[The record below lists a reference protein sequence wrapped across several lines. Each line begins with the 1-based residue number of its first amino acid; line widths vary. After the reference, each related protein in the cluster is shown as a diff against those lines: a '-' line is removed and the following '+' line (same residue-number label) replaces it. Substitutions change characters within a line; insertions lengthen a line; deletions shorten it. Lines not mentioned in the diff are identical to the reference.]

1 MIKNRYRRNGFTLI
15 EVLVVVLIAAIVFS
29 VMFTVLGTSF
39 EVLRVGESRA
49 QLNNNTR
56 SALDYVINDISTA
69 TMIPLEYDRDLNGY
83 PDDQPYPAN
92 GQGYDEDAVWRV
104 AWRVN
109 NTPVIAAGYFLS
121 CAWSDRLRLTHQSLV
136 GNTPAGSSQTFAVP
150 KAIRR
155 DGSRELVYYDSLL
168 RLAIPANSE
177 MPYYL
182 SGEWDRNGDAIF
194 DQSDLQNSGP
204 AATFGIIEGYPDV
217 VASGTH
223 KETAVLMQDL
233 FYAFAD
239 SPDVVRRERQIPISG
254 NITRINYEYLHEV
267 PVYLSR
273 VSGATVEICYQDITD
288 GSINWI
294 GASDERTSAMVNM
307 EPLVD
312 HWEMRQIDVAFNG
325 TDGFFVDSQT
335 GAQYG
340 GMNWK
345 LQDSY
350 PEGHDPGKLT
360 GVHVAP
366 GTGVGLGEVSGGALT
381 NGWNCAVFNNIDSN
395 GDNIND
401 NSPIDRYAYVTT
413 SSSNGVVIDGGIAML
428 RPDMEAL
435 QGGLYYQRS
444 IDPTAIGDLGDAD
457 GIPDGDGIP
466 DDPVPGW
473 WLPYMRAV
481 RVTVV
486 ATPREVLE
494 ERRNKSGQPGK
505 TGNTVYYRLDSPV
518 PFSDPGR
525 TQPLYNQLA
534 DYVGTNKDLV
544 MTRTVPVNSPLV
556 ESGSYPYYLEL
567 KTEPRDGRLAIRRVD
582 HNVFDAVRTLFSDPL
597 DPSATIRASTPSE
610 KLQEKDPVSN

>member
-1 MIKNRYRRNGFTLI
+1 MIRNKYRRGGFTLI

-56 SALDYVINDISTA
+56 AALDYVVNDISTA
-69 TMIPLEYDRDLNGY
+69 TSIPLEYDRDLNGY
-83 PDDQPYPAN
+83 PDEQSYPAD

-109 NTPVIAAGYFLS
+109 NQPVISAGYFLS

-136 GNTPAGSSQTFAVP
+136 ANTPSGSSQTFAVP

-168 RLAIPANSE
+168 RLAVPANDE

-182 SGEWDRNGDAIF
+182 SGEWDRNGDAVF
-194 DQSDLQNSGP
+194 DQSDLQNSGS
-204 AATFGIIEGYPDV
+204 AATFGVIEGYPDV
-217 VASGTH
+217 VVSGAQ
-223 KETAVLMQDL
+223 KETAVLVQDL
-233 FYAFAD
+233 FYTFAD
-239 SPDVVRRERQIPISG
+239 SPDVVRRERQIPIAG
-254 NITRINYEYLHEV
+254 NITRVKYEYLHEV

-273 VSGATVEICYQDITD
+273 VTGSNIEICYQNLDD
-288 GSINWI
+288 GTINWI
-294 GASDERTSAMVNM
+294 AASDERDASMVAM

-312 HWEMRQIDVAFNG
+312 HWEMRQIDVAYNG
-325 TDGFFVDSQT
+325 NDGFHVDSAT

-340 GMNWK
+340 GSSWK

-350 PEGHDPGKLT
+350 PEGHDPLKLT
-360 GVHVAP
+360 GDHVAP
-366 GTGVGLGEVSGGALT
+366 ATGVGLGEVTGGSLSS
-381 NGWNCAVFNNIDSN
+381 GWNCPVFNNIDSN
-395 GDNIND
+395 GDGLND

-413 SSSNGVVIDGGIAML
+413 SVSGGEVIDGGIAQL
-428 RPDMEAL
+428 RPDMESL
-435 QGGLYYQRS
+435 QGTFYYQQS
-444 IDPTAIGDLGDAD
+444 INPSGVGDLGDAD

-486 ATPREVLE
+486 STPREVIE
-494 ERRNKSGQPGK
+494 ERRAKSGKAGK
-505 TGNTVYYRLDSPV
+505 TGNTLYYRLDSPI

-525 TQPLYNQLA
+525 TQPLYNQQA
-534 DYVGTNKDLV
+534 DYIGVNKDLV

-567 KTEPRDGRLAIRRVD
+567 VTNPRDSRIQVRRVD
-582 HNVFDAVRTLFSDPL
+582 HNVFDAVRTLFRDPM

-610 KLQEKDPVSN
+610 KLQEKNPISN

>member
-1 MIKNRYRRNGFTLI
+1 MIRNRYRRNGFTLI

-56 SALDYVINDISTA
+56 SALDYIVDDISTA

-83 PDDQPYPAN
+83 PDDQPYPAG

-109 NTPVIAAGYFLS
+109 NQPVISAGYFLS

-136 GNTPAGSSQTFAVP
+136 AQTPGGSNQTFAVP

-155 DGSRELVYYDSLL
+155 DGARELVYYDSLQ
-168 RLAIPANSE
+168 RLVLPASAD

-182 SGEWDRNGDAIF
+182 SGEWDRNGDSVF
-194 DQSDLQNSGP
+194 DATDQQNSGP
-204 AATFGIIEGYPDV
+204 GTGFGVIEGYPDLV
-217 VASGTH
+217 VSGAQ
-223 KETAVLMQDL
+223 KETAVLVQDL

-254 NITRINYEYLHEV
+254 NITRIKYEYLHEV

-273 VSGATVEICYQDITD
+273 VNGSNVEICYQSLLD

-294 GASDERTSAMVNM
+294 AANDERSNEMVGM
-307 EPLVD
+307 EPMVD

-325 TDGFFVDSQT
+325 TNGFFVDGQT

-340 GMNWK
+340 GFSWK
-345 LQDSY
+345 LQDTY
-350 PEGHDPGKLT
+350 PEGHDPLKLT
-360 GVHVAP
+360 GDHVAP
-366 GTGVGLGEVSGGALT
+366 PTGVGLGQVTGGALT
-381 NGWNCAVFNNIDSN
+381 SGWNCAVFDNIDSN
-395 GDNIND
+395 GDGVND
-401 NSPIDRYAYVTT
+401 NSPIDRLAYVTT
-413 SSSNGVVIDGGIAML
+413 SVSGGEVIDGGIAEL
-428 RPDMEAL
+428 RPDMERL
-435 QGGLYYQRS
+435 HGTGYYQLS
-444 IDPTAIGDLGDAD
+444 LSPSGVGDLGDAD

-486 ATPREVLE
+486 ATPREVIE
-494 ERRNKSGQPGK
+494 ERRSKSGKVGK
-505 TGNTVYYRLDSPV
+505 SGSTVYYRLDSPV
-518 PFSDPGR
+518 PFSDQGR
-525 TQPLYNQLA
+525 TQPLYNQTA
-534 DYVGTNKDLV
+534 DFIGVNKDLV
-544 MTRTVPVNSPLV
+544 MTRTVPINSPLV
-556 ESGSYPYYLEL
+556 ESGAYPYYLEL
-567 KTEPRDGRLAIRRVD
+567 MSSPRDSRIQERRVD
-582 HNVFDAVRTLFSDPL
+582 QNVFDAVRILFRDPL

-610 KLQEKDPVSN
+610 KLQEKNPVSN